1 MKFLV
6 AGGSGQLGSDFS
18 RIAISEG
25 HEVVSL
31 SSSDLDITDM
41 DNVHTSIVQHT
52 PDIVLNAAAYT
63 AVDKAEEESQ
73 LAFRINRDGTA
84 NLAQVCNRLNIPL
97 IQISTDYV
105 FDGEQA
111 TPYTESD
118 KANPTGVYGKSKY
131 EGELAVRGFCD
142 KHIILRVAWVFGV
155 YGNNFVKTIQRL
167 ARERETLKVV
177 ADQQG
182 CPTSTRAISMALL
195 QIVANL
201 DKNWGT
207 YHYVCQPATNWH
219 VFAEAVVEETFRYEP
234 LTVKNILPIT
244 TEEYPTPAKRPKN
257 SVLDCTKIKQVF
269 GIEQVDWRKELKD
282 VVRETKHRDTEPQS
296 KE

>member
-6 AGGSGQLGSDFS
+6 AGGAGQLGSDFS
-18 RIAISEG
+18 RIAISKG

-31 SSSDLDITDM
+31 SSSDLDISDM
-41 DNVHTSIVQHT
+41 DNVHTSVMQHT

-63 AVDKAEEESQ
+63 AVDKAESESE
-73 LAFRINRDGTA
+73 LAFRINRDGAA
-84 NLAQVCNRLNIPL
+84 NLAQVCSRLNIPL
-97 IQISTDYV
+97 IHISTDYV
-105 FDGEQA
+105 FDGDL
-111 TPYTESD
+111 TRPYTEGD
-118 KANPTGVYGKSKY
+118 QANPTGVYGKSKF
-131 EGELAVRGFCD
+131 EGELAVREYCD
-142 KHIILRVAWVFGV
+142 NHIILRVAWVFGV

-201 DKNWGT
+201 DKKWGT
-207 YHYVCQPATNWH
+207 YHYVCQPATSWH
-219 VFAEAVVEETFRYEP
+219 GFAEAVVAETSRQES
-234 LTVKNILPIT
+234 LAIKELLPIT
-244 TEEYPTPAKRPKN
+244 TEEYPTPATRPKN

-269 GIEQVDWRKELKD
+269 GIEQADWHEELCSVID
-282 VVRETKHRDTEPQS
+282 ELANS
-296 KE
+296 